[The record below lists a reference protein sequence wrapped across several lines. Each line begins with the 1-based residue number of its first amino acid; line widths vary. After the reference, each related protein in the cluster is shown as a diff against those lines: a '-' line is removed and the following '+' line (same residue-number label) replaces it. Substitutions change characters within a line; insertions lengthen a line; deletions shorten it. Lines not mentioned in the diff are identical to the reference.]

1 MGSYHC
7 PGALAVVHKLIFWR
21 NQHFYGFI
29 NRGHDLICKL
39 YVYVYFFYLDRETA
53 PTIVG
58 VLAEINIQEQTDEK
72 ICVRTYGGEGILG
85 A

>member
-1 MGSYHC
+1 
-7 PGALAVVHKLIFWR
+7 
-21 NQHFYGFI
+21 
-29 NRGHDLICKL
+29 
-39 YVYVYFFYLDRETA
+39 
-53 PTIVG
+53 VG